1 MLSFLINKCYKIN
14 HKGNPCFKGKNN
26 QDPLNYNWVKS
37 NPFIIWVK
45 MSIDPITNA
54 AKKNT
59 IANAAKTIG
68 TFFFGLP
75 AMVLTV
81 TNITFPPPMV
91 LNVTKC
97 QFSCRLIIIIIMILI
112 LTLI

>member
-1 MLSFLINKCYKIN
+1 MLSFLINHIGGKCYKIN

-54 AKKNT
+54 AKKNI

-68 TFFFGLP
+68 TFFFWTSCDGLDCY
-75 AMVLTV
+75 
-81 TNITFPPPMV
+81 
-91 LNVTKC
+91 KYH
-97 QFSCRLIIIIIMILI
+97 FSSSDGLECYKMSVFL
-112 LTLI
+112 